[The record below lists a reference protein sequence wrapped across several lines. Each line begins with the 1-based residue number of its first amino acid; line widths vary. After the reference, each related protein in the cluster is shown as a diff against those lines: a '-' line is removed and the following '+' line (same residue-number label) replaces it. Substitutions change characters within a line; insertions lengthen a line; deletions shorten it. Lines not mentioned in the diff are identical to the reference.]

1 MIAVR
6 PQLHSTKEGVYM
18 EHENIIDNVKNVIV
32 HMKGVETTYLLN
44 EEDREIVREL
54 EKKADE
60 MTLMGLGRGD
70 NKGVKAVLKNNVVF
84 AFTTNMDFNWPE
96 GPNIILMHGERVV
109 GQDLDDEAKLEEM
122 KACKD
127 KLVIAN
133 IVIYDTSVLKGM
145 DAKTNPLVVVMPP
158 KTCKEVECVDKVCN
172 VVLASPSTPSDEY
185 LKGKMGL
192 EYLHGTG
199 TFLLGFDFDSSRS

>member
-1 MIAVR
+1 
-6 PQLHSTKEGVYM
+6 M
-18 EHENIIDNVKNVIV
+18 EHDEIINKVRNAIV

-44 EEDREIVREL
+44 EDDQEIVREL

-70 NKGVKAVLKNNVVF
+70 NKGVKAVLKNDVIF

-96 GPNIILMHGERVV
+96 GPSVILMHGDRIV
-109 GQDLDDEAKLEEM
+109 GQNLDDEAKLEEM
-122 KACKD
+122 KSCKD
-127 KLVIAN
+127 KLLIGN

-145 DAKTNPLVVVMPP
+145 DSKTNPLIVVLPP
-158 KTCKEVECVDKVCN
+158 KPCKEVECVDKVCN

-192 EYLHGTG
+192 ECLHGKG
-199 TFLLGFDFDSSRS
+199 TFLLGFDFDSSCSLSP

>member
-1 MIAVR
+1 
-6 PQLHSTKEGVYM
+6 M
-18 EHENIIDNVKNVIV
+18 EHENIINNVKNVIT
-32 HMKGVETTYLLN
+32 HMKGVETTYLLS
-44 EEDREIVREL
+44 EKDREIIRKL

-70 NKGVKAVLKNNVVF
+70 NKGVKTVLKNNVIF
-84 AFTTNMDFNWPE
+84 AFTTNMEFNWPE
-96 GPNIILMHGERVV
+96 GPNILLMHGERVV
-109 GQDLDDEAKLEEM
+109 GHDLDDEAKLEEI

-145 DAKTNPLVVVMPP
+145 DAKKSPLVVVMPP
-158 KTCKEVECVDKVCN
+158 KNCKEVECVDEVCN

-185 LKGKMGL
+185 LKEKMGL
-192 EYLHGTG
+192 ESLHGTG
-199 TFLLGFDFDSSRS
+199 TFLLGFDFDSSCS